1 MRTPRKAVSWVTTLQ
16 VAATVRVRGMA
27 PLVAEASVPVAVAVS
42 VRSYVN
48 PIVVLRAVLLT
59 VRTPD
64 EPQKSNDHASVP
76 VIK

>member
-1 MRTPRKAVSWVTTLQ
+1 MRTPRKAVSWVTPLQ

-42 VRSYVN
+42 VRSYVY

-64 EPQKSNDHASVP
+64 EPQ
-76 VIK
+76 